1 MIINNSWESLVGIV
15 IWVFILSFII
25 LGIVNL
31 IINTN
36 KVVINFEEKK
46 IVNILKNNTMN
57 IVKNLDTTNITE
69 WENFYLFKDYSN
81 NSFKIFTWATNNTYE
96 YINANWTHISDID
109 NFDGNIFTRTLWIE
123 RNDSSI
129 WDSHQV
135 IKANVEMY

>member
-1 MIINNSWESLVGIV
+1 M
-15 IWVFILSFII
+15 FILSFII

-69 WENFYLFKDYSN
+69 
-81 NSFKIFTWATNNTYE
+81 
-96 YINANWTHISDID
+96 
-109 NFDGNIFTRTLWIE
+109 
-123 RNDSSI
+123 
-129 WDSHQV
+129 
-135 IKANVEMY
+135 